1 MAESTRFVLE
11 EIALFTKLMCV
22 IAAIPPLK
30 ETLLMQGFSSSICMN
45 AVSKRNFT
53 WAMLAILSLV
63 TVPAISNTTLLAGTK
78 VHVGVSVPAAQQVS
92 MEEIQFGDWDRLLKR
107 YVDQD
112 GNVDYASWKQSAVDT
127 RSLDQFLSRPSTANA
142 QTQASGKVKLAF

>member
-1 MAESTRFVLE
+1 
-11 EIALFTKLMCV
+11 
-22 IAAIPPLK
+22 
-30 ETLLMQGFSSSICMN
+30 
-45 AVSKRNFT
+45 
-53 WAMLAILSLV
+53 MLAILSLV

>member
-1 MAESTRFVLE
+1 MAESIRFVLE

-22 IAAIPPLK
+22 IAAVLPLK
-30 ETLLMQGFSSSICMN
+30 ETLLMQGYSSSICTN

-63 TVPAISNTTLLAGTK
+63 TVPAISNTTLLARTK

-92 MEEIQFGDWDRLLKR
+92 MEDIQFGE
-107 YVDQD
+107 
-112 GNVDYASWKQSAVDT
+112 
-127 RSLDQFLSRPSTANA
+127 RSNLVI
-142 QTQASGKVKLAF
+142 GIGC